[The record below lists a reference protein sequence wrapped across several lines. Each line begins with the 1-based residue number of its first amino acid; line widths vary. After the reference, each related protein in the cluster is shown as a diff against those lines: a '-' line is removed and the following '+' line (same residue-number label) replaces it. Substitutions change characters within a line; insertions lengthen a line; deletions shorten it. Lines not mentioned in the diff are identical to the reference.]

1 MRITPDGSKKR
12 AASGLEK
19 RDMPGHAYR
28 LYLIGPFRLEDA
40 SGRVIEIK
48 GKKSR
53 AILAVLGTGIDKA
66 RARSWIEQHLWSGRG
81 ARQSAASYRQCI
93 LELRR
98 AFGPDSEILDAG
110 PQMLALDPARI
121 WVDVDDTDHLA
132 NLAKTHGEVPV
143 FLADL
148 DLRDKAFERW
158 LKDRRDW
165 IAGCLAPARA
175 DEPTVAPLQRPII
188 IRGRAAGNGATS
200 QTYNAVMQDL
210 ICKSI
215 DDNGRVQLVDEATMP
230 GLSRADAERAFRVQ
244 VNSVD
249 AGDGLGFSVNLTRSM
264 DGTIFSNLIRL
275 SGAGTTMQVDGF
287 DVIDLVNEAV
297 EQSLEEISGYEARIP
312 EARIATA
319 LCFRAMKS
327 IQDYSPEAIETA
339 DGLLAKAH
347 SIDPQPVFLAWRAYL
362 RTFLLGEGGGSDAQ
376 ATRQEMERFIS
387 LAEEQQPGNS
397 IILSLAAFIRSMWLL
412 ANEEAF
418 DLAQRSNRLNPTN
431 PFGISYLGMV
441 HTHLGN
447 FEEGYRLTQ
456 RANSLSVSRTAKSS
470 IRYVAMRSAACA
482 GRYEEA
488 IKIGE
493 ALGRAA
499 PGFIAPKRLMGLLYM
514 KCGHMAEAE
523 AMVLTLRQ
531 HEPDYSLEKMRD
543 AFRAS
548 PLLHRS
554 DLGKAS

>member
-1 MRITPDGSKKR
+1 MPKR
-12 AASGLEK
+12 NFKLF
-19 RDMPGHAYR
+19 
-28 LYLIGPFRLEDA
+28 LIGPFRLEDEQ
-40 SGRVIEIK
+40 GQWIELK

-53 AILAVLGTGIDKA
+53 AILAALGTGRDKS
-66 RARSWIEQHLWSGRG
+66 RARSWIEEHLWSGRG
-81 ARQSAASYRQCI
+81 AAQAAASYRQCI

-98 AFGPDSEILDAG
+98 AFGDDSDILNAA
-110 PQMLALDPARI
+110 PQMLALDPDRI
-121 WVDVDDTDHLA
+121 WVDIDDPTHLA
-132 NLAKTHGEVPV
+132 KILDGPGEAPV

-148 DLRDKAFERW
+148 TIRDAAFERW
-158 LKDRRDW
+158 LKERRGYF
-165 IAGCLAPARA
+165 AKSLTPAA
-175 DEPTVAPLQRPII
+175 TPPNPAETPLQRPIV
-188 IRGRAAGNGATS
+188 IRGRPDAGSVKS
-200 QTYNAVMQDL
+200 QTYNAVLQDL

-215 DDNGRVQLVDEATMP
+215 DDNGRVHLVDEAAMP

-244 VNSVD
+244 VSSVD
-249 AGDGLGFSVNLTRSM
+249 AGGGLGVSVNLTRSV

-275 SGAGTTMQVDGF
+275 SGGGGAMQADGI
-287 DVIDLVNEAV
+287 DLIDLVNEAV
-297 EQSLEEISGYEARIP
+297 EQSLDEIAGYEAQLP

-327 IQDYSPEAIETA
+327 ITDYSPPVIENA
-339 DGLLAKAH
+339 DALLAKAYA
-347 SIDPQPVFLAWRAYL
+347 IDPQPVFLAWRAYL
-362 RTFLLGEGGGSDAQ
+362 RTFLLGEGGRADVQ
-376 ATRQEMERFIS
+376 ATREEMERFIS

-418 DLAQRSNRLNPTN
+418 DLAQRSNTLNPTN

-447 FEEGYRLTQ
+447 FEEGYRLTR
-456 RANSLSVSRTAKSS
+456 RANALAVSRTAKSS

-482 GRYEEA
+482 GRYTEA

-493 ALGRAA
+493 TLGRDA
-499 PGFIAPKRLMGLLYM
+499 PQFVAPKRLMGLLYI
-514 KCGHMAEAE
+514 KCGRIADAE
-523 AMVLTLRQ
+523 AMVETLRL

-543 AFRAS
+543 AFRSS
-548 PLLHRS
+548 PLLHHS